1 MEKNREAIEKCISE
15 YQPRKWKIYKFL
27 FPPSFRD
34 CLPKKEGVTV
44 PGEDRLWEE
53 QPKRRELS
61 GENANLQVHIS
72 ESEMARQEAER
83 AEKMGYKIS
92 FLFLDWEFIA
102 AGLEP
107 DGWLFEGELAED
119 WGPHKEGAL
128 VIQYC
133 LSLYADP
140 PHKVFLIEER

>member
-72 ESEMARQEAER
+72 ESE
-83 AEKMGYKIS
+83 IS